1 MSSYAVGKY
10 DFCIPK
16 GTDIIV
22 PFRFRDSEGNLID
35 FGGFEAR
42 MQIRRFVNSSLVIDE
57 LTTYNAR
64 ITVNVEEGTLTL
76 HFPHALTEQYPTG
89 QIVYDIELV
98 SADGIV
104 ARVVEGRISVTSEVT
119 RALVER

>member
-35 FGGFEAR
+35 LGGFEAR
-42 MQIRRFVNSSLVIDE
+42 MQIRRFVNSSLV
-57 LTTYNAR
+57 
-64 ITVNVEEGTLTL
+64 
-76 HFPHALTEQYPTG
+76 TG
-89 QIVYDIELV
+89 ILKAKEVR
-98 SADGIV
+98 DGDDFQWF
-104 ARVVEGRISVTSEVT
+104 RRRTG
-119 RALVER
+119 